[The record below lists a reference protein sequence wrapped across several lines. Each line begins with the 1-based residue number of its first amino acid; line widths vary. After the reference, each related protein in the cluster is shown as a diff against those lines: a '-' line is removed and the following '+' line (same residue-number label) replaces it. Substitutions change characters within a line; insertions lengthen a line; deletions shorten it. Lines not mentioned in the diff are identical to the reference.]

1 MQQIDNFGT
10 PKSGSTSHIIT
21 VKTGEDVATN
31 IKSFTQNCSGLVCI
45 LSATGALSNVSLRR
59 VGVPGGAATY
69 EGLFDILSLS
79 GSFLPSE
86 IGGPQGGVSVL
97 LAGRDGR
104 VLGGAV
110 AGVLISASPV
120 QVIVST
126 ITPPATP
133 LNPNLGSATRGN
145 SPPSRGT
152 YSGLSSLLPSHP
164 KSKRSIRHE
173 V

>member
-1 MQQIDNFGT
+1 MLSRISWGSNGSINNKLSSVLTLGQFSISNCGLISSPAFLSLHSILQQ
-10 PKSGSTSHIIT
+10 P
-21 VKTGEDVATN
+21 
-31 IKSFTQNCSGLVCI
+31 CI
-45 LSATGALSNVSLRR
+45 LLL
-59 VGVPGGAATY
+59 

>member
-1 MQQIDNFGT
+1 MRPEI
-10 PKSGSTSHIIT
+10 TS
-21 VKTGEDVATN
+21 KR
-31 IKSFTQNCSGLVCI
+31 
-45 LSATGALSNVSLRR
+45 SN
-59 VGVPGGAATY
+59 
-69 EGLFDILSLS
+69 GLFDILSLS

-133 LNPNLGSATRGN
+133 LNPNLGGATGGN